1 MTAMKIAGLNVSY
14 GEPDVAVIGLQRI
27 AAAAGLLA

>member
-1 MTAMKIAGLNVSY
+1 MTAMKTAGLNVSY
-14 GEPDVAVIGLQRI
+14 GAPDVAVKGLQKI